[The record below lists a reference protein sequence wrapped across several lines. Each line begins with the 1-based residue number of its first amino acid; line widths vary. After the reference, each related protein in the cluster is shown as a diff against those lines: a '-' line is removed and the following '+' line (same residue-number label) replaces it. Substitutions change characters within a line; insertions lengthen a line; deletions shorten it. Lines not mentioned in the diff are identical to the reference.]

1 MGCDN
6 VANSG
11 MAFNDCGYCIDSSRT
26 DFATYGMDCTGK
38 CNGGYVYDECGDCK
52 AESDSTWNECVV
64 CLQPPFHAMSGLKLE
79 KSIFLMIYCAVSG
92 LRRSAE
98 LRDGI

>member
-1 MGCDN
+1 MKEDRCGQCITESDQSWDNCVGCDN

-38 CNGGYVYDECGDCK
+38 CNGGYVYDECGECK
-52 AESDSTWNECVV
+52 AASDSTWNECVV
-64 CLQPPFHAMSGLKLE
+64 CLQPLKL
-79 KSIFLMIYCAVSG
+79 
-92 LRRSAE
+92 
-98 LRDGI
+98 

>member
-11 MAFNDCGYCIDSSRT
+11 MAFNDCGYCIDSDRS

-38 CNGGYVYDECGDCK
+38 CNGGYAYDECGECK
-52 AESDSTWNECVV
+52 ATSDSSWNDCVV
-64 CLQPPFHAMSGLKLE
+64 CLLFPRHLLPEYVLKNELL
-79 KSIFLMIYCAVSG
+79 ITCDGVLCAVSG
-92 LRRSAE
+92 L
-98 LRDGI
+98 